1 MTNPIKFIIKD
12 TKRIPTGVKLI
23 VFVIFLRTFGWGF
36 IDPYFSI
43 FIDSFSNNYT
53 IVGVFMSIMSA
64 ISLLVTIPLIRLADK
79 VKNARIME
87 DGEILYLFTIMC
99 YMAAGF
105 LTSVPL
111 LIIAFILNGIAHP
124 LVSVGAEAYIRKH
137 GGKSGDSR
145 SFGYYTALNYFGWI
159 LGMFIASFLIP
170 YYSLNVMF
178 LFVLPSIVASLF
190 ILPRIRER
198 GLKSFFRGLKRYFH
212 KVQDFR
218 DIADDMRNI
227 NKKMY
232 FYLFLAFF
240 DGIIT
245 MFKFV
250 FLPLFAL
257 TINLSLSEIALFMA
271 VMYVPFIF
279 SYFFSEVADR
289 RGKKN
294 VIATGLFIGA
304 VSYVLLS
311 FVVEQAWVVMLA
323 TMTSLALA
331 IIRPAYNGV
340 ITHLTP
346 RRMLGEITGL
356 NNLLIRLGYI
366 VGPIFSGLI
375 ADAYGIQVAFFVIAI
390 FAFGLGII
398 TLLIKGYDPI
408 VPKDLT
414 INN

>member
-1 MTNPIKFIIKD
+1 MTNPIKSIIKD
-12 TKRIPTGVKLI
+12 TKRIPIGVKLV
-23 VFVIFLRTFGWGF
+23 VFVIFIRTFGWGF
-36 IDPYFSI
+36 VDPYFSI

-53 IVGVFMSIMSA
+53 IVGVFMSVMSV
-64 ISLLVTIPLIRLADK
+64 ISLLVTIPLMRLADK
-79 VKNARIME
+79 VKNTRIME
-87 DGEILYLFTIMC
+87 DGEIFYLFTIMC
-99 YMAAGF
+99 YIAAGY
-105 LTSVPL
+105 LASIPL

-124 LVSVGAEAYIRKH
+124 LVSVGAESYIRKH
-137 GGKSGDSR
+137 SSKSGDSR

-178 LFVLPSIVASLF
+178 LFVLPSIIASLF

-198 GLKSFFRGLKRYFH
+198 GFKSFFGGLKRYFH
-212 KVQDFR
+212 RAQDFR
-218 DIADDMRNI
+218 DIAEDMKNI

-240 DGIIT
+240 DGVIT

-257 TINLSLSEIALFMA
+257 TIDLNLSEIALFMA

-289 RGKKN
+289 KGKKN

-304 VSYVLLS
+304 ASYVLLS
-311 FVVEQAWVVMLA
+311 FVVDQAWVVILA

-346 RRMLGEITGL
+346 RRMFGEITGL
-356 NNLLIRLGYI
+356 NNLLVRLGYI
-366 VGPIFSGLI
+366 IGPIFSGLI
-375 ADAYGIQVAFFVIAI
+375 ADAYGIQVAFFVIAML
-390 FAFGLGII
+390 AFGLGMI
-398 TLLIKGYDPI
+398 TILMKGYNQDPA
-408 VPKDLT
+408 DLKLKT
-414 INN
+414 

>member
-1 MTNPIKFIIKD
+1 MINPLKSIIKD
-12 TKRIPTGVKLI
+12 TKRIPIGVKLI
-23 VFVIFLRTFGWGF
+23 VFVIFIRTFGWGF
-36 IDPYFSI
+36 VDPYFSI
-43 FIDSFSNNYT
+43 FIDSFSDNYT
-53 IVGVFMSIMSA
+53 IVGVFISLMSVV
-64 ISLLVTIPLIRLADK
+64 SLLVTIPLMRLADK

-87 DGEILYLFTIMC
+87 DGEIFYLFAIIF
-99 YMAAGF
+99 YMAAGIF
-105 LTSVPL
+105 KSVPL
-111 LIIAFILNGIAHP
+111 LIMAFILNGIAHP
-124 LVSVGAEAYIRKH
+124 FVSIGAESYIRKH
-137 GGKSGDSR
+137 SSKSDDSR

-170 YYSLNVMF
+170 YYSFNTMF
-178 LFVLPSIVASLF
+178 LFVLPSIIASLF
-190 ILPRIRER
+190 ILPKIRER
-198 GLKSFFRGLKRYFH
+198 GFKSFFRGLKRYFH
-212 KVQDFR
+212 RVQDFR
-218 DIADDMRNI
+218 DIADDMKSI

-240 DGIIT
+240 DGVIT

-257 TINLSLSEIALFMA
+257 SINLSLGQVALFMA

-279 SYFFSEVADR
+279 SYFFSEVAGHAR
-289 RGKKN
+289 KKN

-304 VSYVLLS
+304 TSYILLS
-311 FVVEQAWVVMLA
+311 FVVDQAWVVVLA

-356 NNLLIRLGYI
+356 NNLLIRLGHI

-375 ADAYGIQVAFFVIAI
+375 ADAYGIQVAFFVIAML
-390 FAFGLGII
+390 AFGLGII
-398 TLLIKGYDPI
+398 TLLMKGYD
-408 VPKDLT
+408 T
-414 INN
+414 IALQ